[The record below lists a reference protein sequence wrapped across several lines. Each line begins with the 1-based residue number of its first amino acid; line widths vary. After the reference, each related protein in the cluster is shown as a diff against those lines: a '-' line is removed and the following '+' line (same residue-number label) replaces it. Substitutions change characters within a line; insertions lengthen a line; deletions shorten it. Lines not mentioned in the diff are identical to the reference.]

1 MAEPAA
7 APHTKN
13 LHSLVRSALGCM
25 RVKHWPSDRGGQG
38 AHRGRTFPPRA
49 AICGLHLDAQE
60 YFNPSFSAEHYDEHT
75 TKKVTIA
82 AGRITAPRCQAKAKH
97 SQEQCRKAV
106 MRGKRVC
113 RVHGENLLVHV
124 LNKAENAAQRL
135 RLYLGGKHARNVR
148 YALRSSVR

>member
-1 MAEPAA
+1 VRIAA
-7 APHTKN
+7 VHF
-13 LHSLVRSALGCM
+13 HHGRRSAAYIKM
-25 RVKHWPSDRGGQG
+25 RKNILT
-38 AHRGRTFPPRA
+38 HRSRRSIMMNT
-49 AICGLHLDAQE
+49 LQK
-60 YFNPSFSAEHYDEHT
+60 T
-75 TKKVTIA
+75 VTIA

-124 LNKAENAAQRL
+124 LNKAENAARRL
-135 RLYLGGKHARNVR
+135 RLYMGGKHARNVR